1 MTVPGIRCTPGLA
14 APAASPGLSMNVSG
28 LDTPAA
34 TANTAFGSLIGQT
47 LDGPHPGRIR

>member
-14 APAASPGLSMNVSG
+14 APAASPGISVSG

-34 TANTAFGSLIGQT
+34 TANTAYGSLIGQT